1 VKGARHYNK
10 YIAKNKSE
18 HFGNGDSVNWVY
30 VNSCPDGRPKT
41 DIVAFREESDLEG
54 YGLDYDTMVE
64 KLVKAKVKSIF
75 KAMKWNLDYAS
86 GAARPKT
93 YEVIE

>member
-1 VKGARHYNK
+1 M
-10 YIAKNKSE
+10 
-18 HFGNGDSVNWVY
+18 NWVY